1 MPWDAACTRFSSTF
15 LTTSHNDRAKG
26 LILRQCISTSHFICA
41 ELEDV
46 RAALEK
52 ERVVI
57 RRESAN
63 RHFQQKNAEQEQG
76 RLGRSAGLQTQGW
89 AGVNHAHELARL
101 SLLVCR
107 RHQTMRHGVNF
118 RAQGLTSGD
127 LISTAIH

>member
-52 ERVVI
+52 ERPDVLV
-57 RRESAN
+57 S
-63 RHFQQKNAEQEQG
+63 F
-76 RLGRSAGLQTQGW
+76 
-89 AGVNHAHELARL
+89 
-101 SLLVCR
+101 SLHLV
-107 RHQTMRHGVNF
+107 HV
-118 RAQGLTSGD
+118 RAY
-127 LISTAIH
+127 